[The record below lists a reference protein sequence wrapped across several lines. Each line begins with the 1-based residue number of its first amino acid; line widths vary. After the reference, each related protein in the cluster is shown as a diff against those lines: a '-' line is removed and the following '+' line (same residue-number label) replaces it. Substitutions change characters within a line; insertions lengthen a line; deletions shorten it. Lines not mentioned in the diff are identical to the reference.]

1 MLKKTIVYHDYDGN
15 ERSENFYFNLSKAE
29 VMEMEFS
36 FTGGMTNVIEQMVN
50 TQDTARIMELFKKI
64 IMAAYG
70 EKSADG
76 KRFMKIGP
84 DGRRLAEGFVE
95 TEAYS
100 ELFMELVSDPK
111 KFADFIAAVI
121 PALPADAKAALAAA
135 E

>member
-121 PALPADAKAALAAA
+121 PALPAEAKAALAAA

>member
-50 TQDTARIMELFKKI
+50 TQNTARIMELFKKI

-121 PALPADAKAALAAA
+121 PALPAEAKAALAAA
-135 E
+135 D

>member
-36 FTGGMTNVIEQMVN
+36 FVGGMTNVIEQMVN

-121 PALPADAKAALAAA
+121 PALPAEAKAALAAA

>member
-36 FTGGMTNVIEQMVN
+36 FAGGMTNVIEQMVN

-76 KRFMKIGP
+76 KRFIKIGP

-121 PALPADAKAALAAA
+121 PALPAEAKAALAAA

>member
-1 MLKKTIVYHDYDGN
+1 MLKKTIIYHDYDGN

-76 KRFMKIGP
+76 KRFMKIGS

-121 PALPADAKAALAAA
+121 PALPAEAKAALAAA

>member
-1 MLKKTIVYHDYDGN
+1 MLKKTIIYHDYDGN

-121 PALPADAKAALAAA
+121 PALQAEAKTALAAA

>member
-29 VMEMEFS
+29 VMEMAFS
-36 FTGGMTNVIEQMVN
+36 FAGGMTNVIEQMVN

-76 KRFMKIGP
+76 KRFIKIGP

-121 PALPADAKAALAAA
+121 PALPAEAKAALAAA

>member
-1 MLKKTIVYHDYDGN
+1 MLKKTIVYYDYDGN

>member
-36 FTGGMTNVIEQMVN
+36 FIGGMTNVIEQMVN

-121 PALPADAKAALAAA
+121 PAIPADAKAALAAA

>member
-36 FTGGMTNVIEQMVN
+36 FAGGMTNVIEQMVN

-121 PALPADAKAALAAA
+121 PALPAEAKAALATA

>member
-1 MLKKTIVYHDYDGN
+1 MLKKTIVYQDYDGN

-36 FTGGMTNVIEQMVN
+36 FSGGMTNVIEQMVN
-50 TQDTARIMELFKKI
+50 TQDTARIMEMFKKI
-64 IMAAYG
+64 IMMAYG

-76 KRFMKIGP
+76 KRFMKTGP

>member
-50 TQDTARIMELFKKI
+50 TQDNARIMELFKKI
-64 IMAAYG
+64 IMSAYG

-76 KRFMKIGP
+76 KRFMKIGA

-121 PALPADAKAALAAA
+121 PALPADTKVALAAA

>member
-29 VMEMEFS
+29 VMEMECSFS
-36 FTGGMTNVIEQMVN
+36 GGMTNVIEQMVN
-50 TQDTARIMELFKKI
+50 TQDVVRIMELFKKI

-121 PALPADAKAALAAA
+121 PALPADAKNALAAA

>member
-1 MLKKTIVYHDYDGN
+1 MLKKTIIYHDYDDN

-50 TQDTARIMELFKKI
+50 TQDTARIMEMFKKI

-121 PALPADAKAALAAA
+121 PNAPADAKVALAAA

>member
-1 MLKKTIVYHDYDGN
+1 MLKKTIVYYDYDGN

-50 TQDTARIMELFKKI
+50 TQDTVRIIELFKKI

>member
-64 IMAAYG
+64 IMMAYG
-70 EKSADG
+70 EKSTDG

-84 DGRRLAEGFVE
+84 NGRRLAEGFVE

-121 PALPADAKAALAAA
+121 PTLPANTKAALAAA

>member
-1 MLKKTIVYHDYDGN
+1 MLKKTIIYHDYDGN

-121 PALPADAKAALAAA
+121 PALPAEAKAALAAA

>member
-1 MLKKTIVYHDYDGN
+1 MLKKTIVYNDYDGN

-64 IMAAYG
+64 IMMAYG

>member
-36 FTGGMTNVIEQMVN
+36 FSGGMTNVIEQMVN
-50 TQDTARIMELFKKI
+50 TQDTARIMEMFKKI
-64 IMAAYG
+64 IMMAYG

-76 KRFMKIGP
+76 KRFMKTGP